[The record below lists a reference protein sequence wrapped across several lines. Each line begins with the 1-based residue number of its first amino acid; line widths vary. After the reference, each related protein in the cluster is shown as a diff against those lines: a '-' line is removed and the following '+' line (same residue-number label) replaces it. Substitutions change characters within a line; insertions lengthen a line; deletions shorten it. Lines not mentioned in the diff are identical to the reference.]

1 MTLLKARP
9 LPTDINTMET
19 QLLENGCVERTTNGQ
34 GDLQNTET
42 ADARKCPF
50 CAEQIQPEAIKC
62 RYCGEF
68 LDGHARKG
76 SQRTPGKSNFTTAAT
91 VLALLCLGPMALP
104 AVWLNRSYKPA
115 TKVIISVATLAV
127 TVMCI
132 YLAVNVYQRIYAQLG
147 VLDM

>member
-1 MTLLKARP
+1 
-9 LPTDINTMET
+9 MET
-19 QLLENGCVERTTNGQ
+19 QALENECAERTMNEQ
-34 GDLQNTET
+34 GYLQNTET
-42 ADARKCPF
+42 ADIRKCPF

-68 LDGHARKG
+68 LDGQTRTG
-76 SQRTPGKSNFTTAAT
+76 SQRTLGKQNFTIVAT

-104 AVWLNRSYKPA
+104 VVWLNRRYKPA
-115 TKVIISVATLAV
+115 TKVIISVVTLAV

-147 VLDM
+147 ILEM